1 MDKKLKET
9 IKRAMPRKTILNK
22 EDLFKALTEGIWTKL
37 EGYDD
42 ELTCYH
48 VLSFSHDELLICYG
62 GINWDSGEVDYD
74 PHRIKQKDKGKTWFL
89 ENQLKEEVK

>member
-1 MDKKLKET
+1 MV
-9 IKRAMPRKTILNK
+9 KTILGK
-22 EDLFKALTEGIWTKL
+22 RDLFKVLTEGVWTKL
-37 EGYDD
+37 EGLDE

-62 GINWDSGEVDYD
+62 GINWRNGEPSYS

-89 ENQLKEEVK
+89 ENPFAEEI